1 MLRSFAF
8 FFTRASQLSQVRKI
22 DEKTTELST
31 YARGTDVTMTVIE
44 FWLLLQRH
52 RDVKIKRFL
61 IENIIIAVYRFS
73 KKYVNRVGV
82 RFLNLTAVGLETHV
96 LYEFRPCSPRW

>member
-1 MLRSFAF
+1 
-8 FFTRASQLSQVRKI
+8 
-22 DEKTTELST
+22 
-31 YARGTDVTMTVIE
+31 MTVIE

-73 KKYVNRVGV
+73 KKYLHRVGV
-82 RFLNLTAVGLETHV
+82 RFLNLTAVGLETHI
-96 LYEFRPCSPRW
+96 LYNECNKK